1 MKSFEHCV
9 KCGMELRKVSLVRVR
24 PTRCG
29 ECRANSRNHEFKRIM
44 EDCAKMSEPE
54 EGMFEDI
61 KFDPDEGVMHRHK
74 KLTTEVGIKSSL
86 GGL

>member
-1 MKSFEHCV
+1 MKSYEHCV
-9 KCGMELRKVSLVRVR
+9 KCGMELRKVNLVRVR

-44 EDCAKMSEPE
+44 EDCAKNSQPE

-61 KFDPDEGVMHRHK
+61 DHDPDEGVIHK
-74 KLTTEVGIKSSL
+74 STVPRTEVGIKSSL